1 MFHLSLAIPYA
12 RNGVNISP
20 VEVYCL
26 MNTLYWFLKGLYRLI
41 MLYNGRCPIKI
52 IYGLVYAVN
61 FLVTSAYM
69 NFIISKFLADLWH
82 WECITGF
89 VWSTAALSDSPII
102 GKAIFLLK
110 IKPNMLLI

>member
-1 MFHLSLAIPYA
+1 
-12 RNGVNISP
+12 
-20 VEVYCL
+20 
-26 MNTLYWFLKGLYRLI
+26 

-61 FLVTSAYM
+61 LLVTSAYL
-69 NFIISKFLADLWH
+69 NFITSEFLADLWH
-82 WECITGF
+82 WEFITGF
-89 VWSTAALSDSPII
+89 LWNTSALSDLPIT